1 MGGKEKASKG
11 MKKNPMEKYLEM
23 YPPSSQK
30 EEIGAGMIEKKE
42 TPLYPMID
50 LHGMTREETRIAVT
64 DFLRNCRRRG
74 IRRVLIVHG
83 KGYHSHGPAVLS
95 GLVRELLISLKEVVE
110 DFGPAP
116 PQKGGSGATW
126 VLLRQRSR

>member
-1 MGGKEKASKG
+1 MGGKEKSSKDING
-11 MKKNPMEKYLEM
+11 NPMERYLELF
-23 YPPSSQK
+23 PPLGHK
-30 EEIGAGMIEKKE
+30 EEIGTGGIEKKR
-42 TPLYPMID
+42 TQSIPTID
-50 LHGMTREETRIAVT
+50 LHGMTRAETQKAVI

-74 IRRVLIVHG
+74 IRRALIVHG
-83 KGYHSHGPAVLS
+83 KGHHSTTPAVL
-95 GLVRELLISLKEVVE
+95 GNLVKELLKNLKEVE